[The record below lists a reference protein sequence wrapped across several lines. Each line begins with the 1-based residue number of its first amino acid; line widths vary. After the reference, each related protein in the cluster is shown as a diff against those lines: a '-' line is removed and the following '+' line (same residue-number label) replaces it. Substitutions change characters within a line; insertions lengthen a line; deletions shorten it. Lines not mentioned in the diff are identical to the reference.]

1 MELEYFNLVIE
12 LINVNVFLADGRPSI
27 PATDTIIHRPPFS
40 LPLILHHSTA
50 DGRHSTP
57 ATITTP
63 PWSSPPGPPSPTS
76 PSGSPSTR
84 TSSSLWRPT
93 TSGCRASPRRIHTPG
108 RREQG
113 KGEREG
119 EGRGGWREE
128 MLNMNIQK
136 YYCLKKSLMHLL
148 SHFHRFCLSGPNDL
162 LTREPQ
168 EFVGVL
174 GDC

>member
-1 MELEYFNLVIE
+1 MEQEYFNRVIE

-40 LPLILHHSTA
+40 LPLILHPSRV

-84 TSSSLWRPT
+84 TSSSPWRPT

-113 KGEREG
+113 KGD
-119 EGRGGWREE
+119 EE

-136 YYCLKKSLMHLL
+136 YYCLQKSLMHLL